1 MVQQAQV
8 LTKVNFGLLPT
19 GLAFL
24 TIIMAV
30 WFIRTRPA
38 SNVKRGRS

>member
-8 LTKVNFGLLPT
+8 LTKVKFDLLPT
-19 GLAFL
+19 GLVFL

-30 WFIRTRPA
+30 WFIRTRLA
-38 SNVKRGRS
+38 SNVKRERS